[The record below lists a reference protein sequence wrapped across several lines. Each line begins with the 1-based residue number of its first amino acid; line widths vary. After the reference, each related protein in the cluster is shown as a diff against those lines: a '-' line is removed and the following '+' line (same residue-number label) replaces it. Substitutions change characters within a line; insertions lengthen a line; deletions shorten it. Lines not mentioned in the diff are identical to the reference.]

1 MIWFLGL
8 DHRFG
13 HDNVYPGGVRLALLT
28 LLLNYFAITGCCQ
41 KHNNTSLTPSNN
53 QFLTSGRHDDQGR
66 FLSRATE
73 KVEVRLNPMS

>member
-1 MIWFLGL
+1 VSAKYGL

-41 KHNNTSLTPSNN
+41 KYNNTSLTPSNN
-53 QFLTSGRHDDQGR
+53 QFLTSGRHDDQGPKY
-66 FLSRATE
+66 A
-73 KVEVRLNPMS
+73 